1 MRATCRDAPPLA
13 ECGSVMHMNADRT
26 ERITVNMTP
35 ELLEKLDGFAERN
48 RWTRS
53 TAATIL
59 IERSLEGEQR

>member
-1 MRATCRDAPPLA
+1 
-13 ECGSVMHMNADRT
+13 MNADRT